1 MKFLFKNNS
10 LIFNISFLLLTFF
23 PSNQSIANNT
33 NNTEKDD
40 TLGTDLIKT
49 LEDQIAIRDYQIDRK
64 KELQNTEIIISPYQ
78 INNKNPPD
86 WWSEKQSYNISYLL
100 SKALEYYPGLTIR
113 TPKKWDEIILEKELG
128 TKTKK
133 SLGNPNERIVY
144 IIPNINDY
152 LFNTLRPKRRGVGLV
167 VIAVTKKKCI
177 TETFLSTN
185 YQIERYGFSGEK
197 ESQNEISSNQL
208 IKTITGGTSVNL
220 NLGLGAFG
228 GGKFKEPPKA
238 KVKEIV
244 YKTVADSAEGIYCAL
259 LNQEDC
265 LKFYKE
271 RKFESPTKDKK
282 RRREKVIDKSC

>member
-1 MKFLFKNNS
+1 MRLLLKKNS

-33 NNTEKDD
+33 NNIEKDD
-40 TLGTDLIKT
+40 ILRTDLINT
-49 LEDQIAIRDYQIDRK
+49 LEDQIAIRDYQIDRN
-64 KELQNTEIIISPYQ
+64 KELQNTEIIIAPYQ

-133 SLGNPNERIVY
+133 NSRNTNERIVY
-144 IIPNINDY
+144 IVPNINDY

-185 YQIERYGFSGEK
+185 YQIERYGFSGDK
-197 ESQNEISSNQL
+197 EIQNEISSNQL
-208 IKTITGGTSVNL
+208 IKTVTGGTSVNL
-220 NLGLGAFG
+220 NIGLGAFG
-228 GGKFKEPPKA
+228 E
-238 KVKEIV
+238 V
-244 YKTVADSAEGIYCAL
+244 S
-259 LNQEDC
+259 
-265 LKFYKE
+265 LKNHL
-271 RKFESPTKDKK
+271 RL
-282 RRREKVIDKSC
+282 R

>member
-1 MKFLFKNNS
+1 MRLLLKKNS

-40 TLGTDLIKT
+40 ILGTDLINT
-49 LEDQIAIRDYQIDRK
+49 LEEQIAIRDYQIDRN
-64 KELQNTEIIISPYQ
+64 KELQNTEIIIAPYQ

-133 SLGNPNERIVY
+133 NSRNTNERIVY
-144 IIPNINDY
+144 IVPNINDY

-197 ESQNEISSNQL
+197 EIQNEISSNQL
-208 IKTITGGTSVNL
+208 IKTVTGGTSVNL
-220 NLGLGAFG
+220 NIGLGAFG

-282 RRREKVIDKSC
+282 RRREKIIDKSC